1 MKVSTETMIDLGTY
15 EIKYLNTGKMTPE
28 KSFTNAYIDEIYEL
42 EQVRTSTKQLHTNL
56 YAKNTEE
63 NLNKAME
70 NQYQHW
76 RK

>member
-1 MKVSTETMIDLGTY
+1 MIDLGTY

-56 YAKNTEE
+56 YAKNTE
-63 NLNKAME
+63 KI
-70 NQYQHW
+70 
-76 RK
+76 